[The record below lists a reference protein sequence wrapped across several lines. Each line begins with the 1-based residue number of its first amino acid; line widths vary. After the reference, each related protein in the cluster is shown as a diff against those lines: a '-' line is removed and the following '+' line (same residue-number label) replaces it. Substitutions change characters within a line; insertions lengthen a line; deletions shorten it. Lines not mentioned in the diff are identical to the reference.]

1 MVAAQLDQGRDD
13 RRRRRVRRVRG
24 ATGSINEP
32 GWAGGLV
39 AIDPFIGR
47 LSADAESPRQVR
59 DVEQVT
65 LIIRNELHALIHE

>member
-32 GWAGGLV
+32 GWAGGFIAV
-39 AIDPFIGR
+39 DPFIGR
-47 LSADAESPRQVR
+47 LSADAESPRQVG
-59 DVEQVT
+59 DIEHVA
-65 LIIRNELHALIHE
+65 LIIGDELHALIHE